1 MAKTVVITARID
13 EQLSADLDRLAAMRD
28 RSRAWLIE
36 KAVAE
41 FVREQLEF
49 DDSIAAA
56 EADFERGDYRTHD
69 EFMAELKAEFAKRH
83 AA

>member
-1 MAKTVVITARID
+1 MAKPIVITARID

-36 KAVAE
+36 KAVADYT
-41 FVREQLEF
+41 REQLEF
-49 DDSIAAA
+49 DGSIAAA
-56 EADFERGDYRTHD
+56 EAEFERGEYLTHE
-69 EFMAELKAEFAKRH
+69 EFMAELKSEFAKRQ